1 MHDHPPAADPFGLS
15 SRVLHRDGMVLVVDK
30 PAGVPV
36 HRGPKG
42 GMVLEDGFDALRF
55 GLPNPP
61 GLAHRLDKDTAG
73 CLVLGRHRKALALL
87 GKLFASGAVEKT
99 YWAVTQGAPPQDEG
113 VIEAPLA
120 KRDERRGWFMAVDP
134 GGQPSVTTYRVLGR
148 GAGLAWLELSPKTGR
163 THQLRVHC
171 AHLGVPILG
180 DPIYG
185 RASAN
190 GPRLHLLA
198 RSVSLPLSR
207 NRPPVVVT
215 APVPPHMAAALA
227 ACGWPGEAVTP
238 PPAEA
243 SAPGG
248 ASASG

>member
-1 MHDHPPAADPFGLS
+1 MHQHAPATDPFDLA
-15 SRVLHRDGMVLVVDK
+15 SRVLYRDGMVLVIDK

-36 HRGPKG
+36 HSGPKG
-42 GMVLEDGFDALRF
+42 GPVLEDGFDVLRF
-55 GLPNPP
+55 GLPNSP

-99 YWAVTQGAPPQDEG
+99 YWAVTVGGPPADEG
-113 VIEAPLA
+113 TIEAPLA
-120 KRDERRGWFMAVDP
+120 KRDAQRGWFMMVDP
-134 GGQPSVTTYRVLGR
+134 AGQPAVTTYRVLGR

-171 AHLGVPILG
+171 AHLGMPILG
-180 DPIYG
+180 DPVYG

-198 RSVSLPLSR
+198 RSVVLPLSR
-207 NRPPVVVT
+207 NRPPIAVT
-215 APVPPHMAAALA
+215 APVPVHMAAALE
-227 ACGWPGEAVTP
+227 ACGLPLAARAG
-238 PPAEA
+238 
-243 SAPGG
+243 SA
-248 ASASG
+248 A